1 MIEKW
6 LRLNISF
13 NANFECLFILQ
24 TTGEGNSKKVAKKHA
39 AENMLNE
46 LKKLPPLRV
55 ASETQANGRRKNFGG
70 RRNASANSRQQVQQ
84 INPRRKGSV
93 TSKEINISA
102 SSTDTTTASE
112 ESDASNPISV
122 LLRMQQATKQ
132 IEPIY
137 TMTEERGHGRRKEF
151 TMEVKYS
158 GLTGHGIGNSKK
170 IAKREA
176 AKNVLLQLG
185 YDENGNAIANVNVN
199 VNANVSAGQA
209 VSAIDK
215 SRKVTFTETKVYTE
229 NSGQVGGAAGRQ
241 LVPGLLLMKGPE
253 NIRSK

>member
-1 MIEKW
+1 M
-6 LRLNISF
+6 
-13 NANFECLFILQ
+13 Q

-102 SSTDTTTASE
+102 SSTDTTMTSE

-176 AKNVLLQLG
+176 AKNVLFQLG

-199 VNANVSAGQA
+199 ANANANASVSAGQA
-209 VSAIDK
+209 TSAIDK

>member
-13 NANFECLFILQ
+13 NAKFECLFILQ

-253 NIRSK
+253 NNRSK